1 VEPLTADLR
10 RLHVTVSK
18 RFMDKLEVAR
28 DALSHSHP
36 GADVEAIL
44 EAGLDLLIERAA
56 KRKGIVA
63 KPSTRPKAERAAP
76 QIEAKP
82 PNGAR
87 PPSGR
92 PPARRPRYI
101 PADVHREVWIRD
113 GGRCQFRL
121 ESGEICGSTHRV
133 QFDHVH
139 PFALGG
145 ESTVSN
151 IRLTCAAH
159 NLLAARRVFGD
170 ALMDRFAPPRA
181 SGATLA
187 AR

>member
-1 VEPLTADLR
+1 LIWRNRFIWV
-10 RLHVTVSK
+10 K
-18 RFMDKLEVAR
+18 R
-28 DALSHSHP
+28 
-36 GADVEAIL
+36 
-44 EAGLDLLIERAA
+44 
-56 KRKGIVA
+56 
-63 KPSTRPKAERAAP
+63 
-76 QIEAKP
+76 
-82 PNGAR
+82 
-87 PPSGR
+87 GR
-92 PPARRPRYI
+92 PHPSPRRR
-101 PADVHREVWIRD
+101 V
-113 GGRCQFRL
+113 L